1 MFNILP
7 ADTYTVI
14 NRTILNEQDR
24 KILIMLYQPIVGSS
38 AINLFLTLWLNLDKN
53 EFMSNEMPHHYLL
66 TSMKKTIDEIVIDR
80 EKLEA
85 VGLLKTFIKEND
97 DVNNYIYELFSPLS
111 SNEFFS
117 HPILNIVL
125 YNQVGKVEYERLVS
139 YFKIPR
145 IVLSDY
151 KDITKSFNEVF
162 SSVPSSSFVNNIDV
176 KTINKLGLNMKYN
189 FDFNLLL
196 SSFGVGTINEK
207 TFTKENKEL
216 ITNLSYIYNLEVLEM
231 KDIILNSLNERF
243 MIDKTNLRKNARNY
257 YQYQNNGKLPTILY
271 QNQPEYLR
279 SYQGKDSKRAKM
291 IYTFETVSPYNFLK
305 SKYNGTKPTERDLK
319 LIENLMIDVELKP
332 AVVNVLIDYVM
343 KINNKKL
350 TKNFVETIAGQWKR
364 LNIETAEEA
373 MNQAEKEARKK
384 KTKTVTNTFKKKEVE
399 LPEWFNK
406 EIEKEA
412 ITKEEENEVKDLLK
426 EFN

>member
-66 TSMKKTIDEIVIDR
+66 TSMKKTIDEIVIDKK
-80 EKLEA
+80 KLEA

-162 SSVPSSSFVNNIDV
+162 SSVPSSSFINNIDV

-350 TKNFVETIAGQWKR
+350 TKNFVETITSQWKR

-412 ITKEEENEVKDLLK
+412 ITKEEEKEVKDLLK

>member
-38 AINLFLTLWLNLDKN
+38 SINLFLTLWLNLDKN

-139 YFKIPR
+139 YFKVPR

-162 SSVPSSSFVNNIDV
+162 SSVPSSSFINNIDV

-412 ITKEEENEVKDLLK
+412 ITKEEEKEVKDLLK

>member
-412 ITKEEENEVKDLLK
+412 ITKEEEKEVKDLLK

>member
-66 TSMKKTIDEIVIDR
+66 TSMKKTIDEIVFDR

-412 ITKEEENEVKDLLK
+412 ITKEEEKEVKDLLK

>member
-243 MIDKTNLRKNARNY
+243 MIDKTNLRKNSRNY

-412 ITKEEENEVKDLLK
+412 ITKEEEKEVKDLLK